1 MYKEQE
7 ISEILNVSEV
17 ASILRCGKNMVYA
30 LLESGELK
38 GFRINK
44 RGNYR
49 ISRAA
54 VNEYIKKQSKI

>member
-38 GFRINK
+38 GFRINE